1 MVLGAGVV
9 IWAVMIRASK
19 AQRARTKG
27 QDFGGRYTDFGFL
40 LGTLRA
46 TERRRGEG
54 EAAPDGSNAR
64 PRRSL
69 ESLARHRLVAASA
82 MDEGQQRSA
91 SASR

>member
-1 MVLGAGVV
+1 VGDVVAVVGVLMVLGAGVV

-54 EAAPDGSNAR
+54 EAAPDGSNADR
-64 PRRSL
+64 DGRS
-69 ESLARHRLVAASA
+69 
-82 MDEGQQRSA
+82 
-91 SASR
+91 SR